1 MYHFI
6 SGLPRSGSTLLS
18 AILRQNEKFHT
29 SISDP
34 LNGYIESILTA
45 SENSVGIGTLV
56 SNEKRLSIMRGV
68 FESFYE
74 GCAPIRFNT
83 SRAWTSQTSLLKQLY
98 PNFKMLVCVREI
110 PWILDSFETLDRK
123 NPLTVKP
130 LYHHQRLNSVY
141 ERSEMLM
148 GNLGQPGYVSG
159 PLLSLKQSLFCEE
172 VSQIM
177 YIEYEALCRD
187 PATVMEKVYEFLGE
201 EYFEHDFDNVEVSY
215 DEFDESAK
223 IKGLHTT
230 RRKVEYIQR
239 EPILP
244 SDIWNKYEGESFW
257 KNQGFDTSKLNWVK
271 YKAPKMQYFVQSKA

>member
-18 AILRQNEKFHT
+18 AILRQNKKFT
-29 SISDP
+29 SSISDP
-34 LNGYIESILTA
+34 LSSYIDGILQG
-45 SENSVGIGTLV
+45 SEQSVGIGTLV
-56 SNEKRLSIMRGV
+56 SEEKRLSIMRAV
-68 FESFYE
+68 FDSFYE
-74 GCAPIRFNT
+74 GSPPVRFNT
-83 SRAWTSQTSLLKQLY
+83 SRSWTSQTSLLKKIY
-98 PNFKMLVCVREI
+98 PNFRMLVCVREI
-110 PWILDSFETLDRK
+110 PWILDSFEVLDRK

-130 LYHHQRLNSVY
+130 LYHHQKLNSVY

-177 YIEYEALCRD
+177 YIEYEALCKD
-187 PATVMEKVYEFLGE
+187 PATVMRRLYEFLEE

-230 RRKVEYIQR
+230 RRKVEYIER
-239 EPILP
+239 NPILP

-257 KNQGFDTSKLNWVK
+257 KNPGFDTSKLNWIK
-271 YKAPKMQYFVQSKA
+271 YNAPKMQYFAQSRP